1 MNKIILLFSLL
12 LGVNSTAQKTEIDYF
27 NEAKARLERS
37 GASHLV
43 KSDINKALEFNSE
56 NTEYRWI
63 RVRCNMTSSSS
74 SDDFK
79 QAIEDINFIL
89 SKEKPSAK
97 LFANLGLAH
106 KELGG
111 EIYRYKKAKTND
123 GFSDDNSEYIK
134 EQSLYFQEAIDNY
147 QKAIIAYNNAIEID
161 ESIKEKLNFE
171 IMSCNKDIEK
181 IKIEIQNLK

>member
-1 MNKIILLFSLL
+1 MKKLILLFSLL
-12 LGVNSTAQKTEIDYF
+12 LSVNSIAQKTEIDYF
-27 NEAKARLERS
+27 NAAKARLERS

-43 KSDINKALEFNSE
+43 KSDINKAIEFNSD

-74 SDDFK
+74 SDNFK

-89 SKEKPSAK
+89 SKETPSAK
-97 LFANLGLAH
+97 LFSNLGLAY

-111 EIYRYKKAKTND
+111 NIYRYKKAKPND

-134 EQSLYFQEAIDNY
+134 QQSLYFQEAIDSY
-147 QKAIIAYNNAIEID
+147 EQAIIAYNNAIEIN
-161 ESIKEKLNFE
+161 ESLKEKLNFE
-171 IMSCNKDIEK
+171 IVSCNEDIEK
-181 IKIEIQNLK
+181 IKIEINNLK